1 MDDLASLPDGLVLL
15 PKAGGYSPEQ
25 LMAQQELVNQAR
37 AVRHAGAQV
46 QNLSFQSAVTR
57 VNDSVVGLL
66 DDWTS
71 GRRSVSD
78 LALTDNRLQGL
89 GLLLIVAALGGL
101 VIDAVLVR

>member
-37 AVRHAGAQV
+37 AVRHTGAQV